1 MLQNMDE
8 QLLLK
13 ICDCLK
19 PVYYNEHNYIVREGD
34 PIDATFFIK
43 DGIAWTY
50 TTNKGEASCFLL
62 AESLERDQFFGEELI
77 ELGSKNPS
85 LSKLSKLPVS
95 TRTVKTHGKI
105 EAFALMAGD
114 LKNII
119 TKNWMYVGKE
129 QSEPFAAYVVE
140 VAWRQYHENK
150 NLENSS
156 QPRKGD
162 RN

>member
-1 MLQNMDE
+1 MYYFQLIFVFLDQLKFVKDNGLAAKQ

-13 ICDCLK
+13 ICDSLK
-19 PVYYNEHNYIVREGD
+19 PKFYKEHCYIVQEGD

-50 TTNKGEASCFLL
+50 TTNKGEASCFSL

-95 TRTVKTHGKI
+95 TRIVKTHGKI
-105 EAFALMAGD
+105 EAFALMARD

-140 VAWRQYHENK
+140 VA
-150 NLENSS
+150 
-156 QPRKGD
+156 
-162 RN
+162 